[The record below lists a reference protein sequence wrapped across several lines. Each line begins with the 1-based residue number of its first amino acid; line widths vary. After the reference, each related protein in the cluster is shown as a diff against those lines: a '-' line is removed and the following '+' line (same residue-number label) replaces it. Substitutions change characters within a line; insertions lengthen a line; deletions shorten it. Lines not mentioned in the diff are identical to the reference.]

1 MQKGDLTLEFIV
13 FDLDNT
19 LYPRDAGLLQEIGQL
34 IQVWVQREFDI
45 SWEDAGSLRKA
56 YLHRY
61 GTTMGGL
68 IAEHDVDVHDYLT
81 FVHDLPV
88 EDYLSPNPALC
99 EMLSHIPL
107 RKVIYTN
114 ATSGYGHRVLRA
126 LGVDEY
132 FEQVIG
138 VEEVALRNKAYLDA
152 YERML
157 ELLGAAGEACIM
169 VEDWPRNLEP
179 AKALGMTTVLVDP
192 DGEGVA
198 DEHIDYV
205 VADVLDVDWV
215 VEELL
220 RR

>member
-1 MQKGDLTLEFIV
+1 LEFIV

-19 LYPRDAGLLQEIGQL
+19 LYPREAGLLQKIGHL
-34 IQVWVQREFDI
+34 IRVWVQREFDL
-45 SWEDAGSLRKA
+45 SWEDAEVLRKE

-68 IAEHDVDVHDYLT
+68 IEEHDVDVHDYLA
-81 FVHDLPV
+81 FVHDIPV
-88 EDYLSPNPALC
+88 EEYLRPNPALQ
-99 EMLSHIPL
+99 EMLTNIPL
-107 RKVIYTN
+107 RRVIYTN
-114 ATSGYGHRVLRA
+114 ATSSYGWRVLRA
-126 LGVDEY
+126 LGVERY

-157 ELLGAAGEACIM
+157 KLLGAEGEACIM

-179 AKALGMTTVLVDP
+179 AKTLGMRTVLVDP
-192 DGEGVA
+192 DEEGVA
-198 DEHIDYV
+198 NEYIDYV

-215 VEELL
+215 VEEML
-220 RR
+220 RE